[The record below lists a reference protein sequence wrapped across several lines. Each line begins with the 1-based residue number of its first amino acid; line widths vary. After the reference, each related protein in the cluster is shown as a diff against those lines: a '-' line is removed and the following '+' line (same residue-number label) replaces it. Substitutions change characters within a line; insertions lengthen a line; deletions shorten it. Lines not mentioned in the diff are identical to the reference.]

1 MKLERCK
8 IAKYPEIAKEIE
20 KLKIQPVFTQVSGL
34 NTIERAKINPD
45 GSLGKWELMIP
56 TMQDRRYIHSS
67 IYTGGYIYVMGG
79 HDRGSGGALNSVEH
93 AKVKN
98 DGGEFKSVEV
108 VKKINLS
115 ATDTTSLLI
124 DFLSEAL
131 TYSQEER
138 AVFTKVLF
146 SDLDE
151 KNIAAE
157 IYGQTVDDFGEDI
170 KAVTYHEANVVKNNR
185 GNWETVIIFDI

>member
-1 MKLERCK
+1 MKKYK
-8 IAKYPEIAKEIE
+8 ILPHTADVR
-20 KLKIQPVFTQVSGL
+20 LKIEGTTLEELFEAGL
-34 NTIERAKINPD
+34 QGMNDIIKKEK
-45 GSLGKWELMIP
+45 
-56 TMQDRRYIHSS
+56 
-67 IYTGGYIYVMGG
+67 V
-79 HDRGSGGALNSVEH
+79 
-93 AKVKN
+93 KVKN

>member
-1 MKLERCK
+1 MKKYK
-8 IAKYPEIAKEIE
+8 ILPHTADVR
-20 KLKIQPVFTQVSGL
+20 LKIEGTTLEELFEAGL
-34 NTIERAKINPD
+34 QGMNDIIKKEK
-45 GSLGKWELMIP
+45 
-56 TMQDRRYIHSS
+56 
-67 IYTGGYIYVMGG
+67 V
-79 HDRGSGGALNSVEH
+79 
-93 AKVKN
+93 KVKN
-98 DGGEFKSVEV
+98 DGVEFKSVEV